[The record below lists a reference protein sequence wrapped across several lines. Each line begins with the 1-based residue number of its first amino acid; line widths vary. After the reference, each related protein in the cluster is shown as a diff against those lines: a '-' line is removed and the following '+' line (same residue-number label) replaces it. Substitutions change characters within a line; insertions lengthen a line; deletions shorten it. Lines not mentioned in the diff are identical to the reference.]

1 MEKVRI
7 KIIRDKDRGYEL
19 LLFPIQLCLRDD
31 VADTMEDGSKI
42 LRNCFKDYY
51 DAKSKAEE
59 LIKDPSRCLED
70 YYIIFDKGFKNLEYQ
85 DPTEFKL
92 ITGKKAREYLKYE
105 EFYQNIIQS
114 NLDDVDIIRLL
125 IGNHD
130 EFRISMED
138 MTIEYDPKEI
148 FSKGFYKYSQAYEIF
163 VITQYRLLSDE
174 EKARNRYSKRV

>member
-1 MEKVRI
+1 MKKVRI
-7 KIIRDKDRGYEL
+7 KILRDKDRGYEL
-19 LLFPIQLCLRDD
+19 LLFPIQLYLSDE

-51 DAKSKAEE
+51 DAKSKAEK

-70 YYIIFDKGFKNLEYQ
+70 YYIIFDKGFKTLEYQ
-85 DPTEFKL
+85 NPGEFKL
-92 ITGKKAREYLKYE
+92 ITKKKAMDYLRYE
-105 EFYQNIIQS
+105 EFYQNIIRS
-114 NLDDVDIIRLL
+114 NQGDKDIINSL

-130 EFRISMED
+130 MYRISIED
-138 MTIEYDPKEI
+138 MTIECDPGEI

-174 EKARNRYSKRV
+174 EKCKNRYSKRV